1 MDEVKLPMGT
11 KFKCH
16 LGEYELPSQILEIG
30 IFEEFIQCE
39 CVDGWYQV
47 NKNSN
52 GSINIHKIND
62 K

>member
-1 MDEVKLPMGT
+1 MEDKKLPMGT

-16 LGEYELPSQILEIG
+16 LGEFELPSQILEIG

-39 CVDGWYQV
+39 CEDGWYHI
-47 NKNSN
+47 NKFPN
-52 GSINIHKIND
+52 GSLNIHKIKD